1 MAGAINRLGIW
12 TLDYELYENFDSILG
27 NEIMKS
33 YYQIFNRIFNK
44 ALALLNTNRPK
55 IALKILDFF
64 T

>member
-33 YYQIFNRIFNK
+33 YYQIFNRIFNR